1 MSSRDARRESAPE
14 LEPGSR
20 SPTRTTVLTVK
31 TANAEQKEAPPPK
44 IGHLMMSTAVQG
56 SALAGQL
63 YLIIMHTPAVLR
75 MEFKCHGYDFE
86 LRAEMHAFFSRL
98 SAWEQV

>member
-1 MSSRDARRESAPE
+1 
-14 LEPGSR
+14 
-20 SPTRTTVLTVK
+20 
-31 TANAEQKEAPPPK
+31 
-44 IGHLMMSTAVQG
+44 MMSTAVQG